1 MIFNAQAHDDL
12 YRLIRHIENQINKG
26 STLDEAIEKL
36 RTISTTDNQKIDF
49 LASLLKGTSS
59 DQLQLSPYK
68 IGSYHTLVSLV
79 NLLASSEANIKG
91 SLKALNQCLTVNRN
105 NANKLWKGIKG
116 LAIYLVVILS
126 LALTCTGI
134 YTIKVLPQFQ
144 DMFGSMG
151 DALPD
156 FTILVMRF
164 SEFLMNW
171 WFLIMP
177 LFILLIYQLFRL
189 GTKISSLEPLNKAL
203 IFIPGVRNLYTLHF
217 KYLLICYSHI
227 LIAGGMESKKA
238 LNEALDLLN
247 KDSTTKPFDAFKKD
261 NSLSDISIAYEIG
274 TLTSEIEYQFEN
286 VEYEYLNELTRIREK
301 ITLFSQL
308 TLALVVGSIVIA
320 MYLPIF
326 QMGQVV

>member
-12 YRLIRHIENQINKG
+12 HRLIRHIENQINTG

-49 LASLLKGTSS
+49 LASLLKGDSG

-116 LAIYLVVILS
+116 LAIYLIVILS
-126 LALTCTGI
+126 LTLFCTGI

-144 DMFGSMG
+144 DMFESMG
-151 DALPD
+151 GALPD
-156 FTILVMRF
+156 FTIFVMGL
-164 SEFLMNW
+164 SEFFMNW

-189 GTKISSLEPLNKAL
+189 GTKISSLEPLNKAVTY
-203 IFIPGVRNLYTLHF
+203 IPGAKKIFKLHF

-227 LIAGGMESKKA
+227 LISGGMQSKKA
-238 LNEALDLLN
+238 LNEALELLN
-247 KDSTTKPFDAFKKD
+247 KNSTSNSFDTFKKEV
-261 NSLSDISIAYEIG
+261 SLSDISIAYEIG
-274 TLTSEIEYQFEN
+274 TIASEIEYQFEN
-286 VEYEYLNELTRIREK
+286 IEYEYLNELTRIREK
-301 ITLFSQL
+301 ITLFCQL
-308 TLALVVGSIVIA
+308 TLALIVGSIVIA

>member
-12 YRLIRHIENQINKG
+12 HRLIRHIENQINTG

-49 LASLLKGTSS
+49 LASLLKGDSG

-126 LALTCTGI
+126 LTFICTSI

-144 DMFGSMG
+144 DMFESMG
-151 DALPD
+151 GALPD
-156 FTILVMRF
+156 FTILVMGL

-177 LFILLIYQLFRL
+177 LFLLLIYQLFRL
-189 GTKISSLEPLNKAL
+189 GTKISSLEPLNKAVT
-203 IFIPGVRNLYTLHF
+203 FIPGLKNLYKLHF
-217 KYLLICYSHI
+217 KYLLICYSRI
-227 LIAGGMESKKA
+227 LISGGMQSKRA
-238 LNEALDLLN
+238 LNEALELLN
-247 KDSTTKPFDAFKKD
+247 KDATSHSFDALKKD
-261 NSLSDISIAYEIG
+261 NSLGDISIAYEIG
-274 TLTSEIEYQFEN
+274 TITSEIEYQFEN
-286 VEYEYLNELTRIREK
+286 IEYEYLNELTRIREK
-301 ITLFSQL
+301 ITLFCQL
-308 TLALVVGSIVIA
+308 TLALIVGSIVIA